1 MRSGRHAT
9 YLGPR
14 TSPLRVREPRAFSLD
29 ASSAGTAHA
38 RTAAVLE
45 TSVPVAPVVTVAT
58 PVIAVA
64 VTIAPVVV
72 TVSTVAVPMV
82 VVAVSPIAVVPV
94 PVVPAAVGVGG
105 RSSERLG

>member
-1 MRSGRHAT
+1 M
-9 YLGPR
+9 
-14 TSPLRVREPRAFSLD
+14 REPRASSLVTSLD

-94 PVVPAAVGVGG
+94 PVVPAAFGVRG